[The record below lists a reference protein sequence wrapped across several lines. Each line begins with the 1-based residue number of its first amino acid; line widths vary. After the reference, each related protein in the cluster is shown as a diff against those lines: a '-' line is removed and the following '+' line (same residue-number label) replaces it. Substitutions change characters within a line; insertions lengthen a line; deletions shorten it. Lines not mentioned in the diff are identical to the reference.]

1 MLVPQAKKK
10 KKMESSLFE
19 GQAVE
24 NQVFSKKKKRK
35 QERILQL

>member
-10 KKMESSLFE
+10 MESSLLE
-19 GQAVE
+19 GQAVK

-35 QERILQL
+35 KERILQL